1 MVEITDFNCLLKW
14 CVDDVY
20 KDMLRYKE
28 QHKEELEGVV
38 PSEFLILYWNDDA
51 NDFDD
56 YMMDICEN
64 NANAWSILTHY
75 ETSPVRL
82 FYNYSSA
89 RNSLDRFEWAVIKEA
104 TNKILRQL

>member
-1 MVEITDFNCLLKW
+1 MVEIKDFDYLFK
-14 CVDDVY
+14 CVVNDVY

-38 PSEFLILYWNDDA
+38 PYEFLRLYWLDNV

-56 YMMDICEN
+56 YIMDMCEPN
-64 NANAWSILTHY
+64 ENAWAILTHY

-82 FYNYSSA
+82 LYEHSDAEYSL
-89 RNSLDRFEWAVIKEA
+89 RRFSDAVAKEA
-104 TNKILRQL
+104 TDKILSQL